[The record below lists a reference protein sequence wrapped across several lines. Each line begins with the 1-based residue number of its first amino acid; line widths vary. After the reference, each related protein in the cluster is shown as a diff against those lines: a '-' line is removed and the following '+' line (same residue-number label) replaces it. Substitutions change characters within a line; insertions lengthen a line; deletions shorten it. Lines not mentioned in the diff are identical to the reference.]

1 MHGGYR
7 GFGRFQKYTEGQI
20 KALENILRKWKSK
33 YPNIPQKLTYDNF
46 KDLFPKT
53 NKTSD
58 NALAKFPGLYTHNSY
73 RTDKLDIFPQK
84 ELLEMLMGLDGE
96 STTTTTS
103 SSTFTYYPQFAKVT
117 EEVNNKEVK
126 VTIEYDDGTNIGTAV
141 GEAVASSRDYR
152 KIAIAK
158 SSATLKAKGYLANIF
173 NN

>member
-1 MHGGYR
+1 
-7 GFGRFQKYTEGQI
+7 
-20 KALENILRKWKSK
+20 
-33 YPNIPQKLTYDNF
+33 
-46 KDLFPKT
+46 
-53 NKTSD
+53 
-58 NALAKFPGLYTHNSY
+58 
-73 RTDKLDIFPQK
+73 
-84 ELLEMLMGLDGE
+84 MLMGLDGE

-103 SSTFTYYPQFAKVT
+103 SSTFTYYSQFAKVT

-126 VTIEYDDGTNIGTAV
+126 VTIKYDDGTNIGTAV